1 MKKRSLYLDCHTGIS
16 GDMVVAALLDAGADR
31 EVLETV
37 LKSIPVSG
45 FEIAISRVQKA
56 ALSACDFKVIL
67 DASHENHDHDMK
79 YLYGKEESH
88 THGEH
93 SHSEESH
100 THGEHSRSEESHTH
114 GEHSHSEESHAHEEH
129 HHHEHRGLPEIY
141 SIIDG
146 TKMTETARAL
156 AKKIFKILAEAEA
169 KAHGVPV
176 EEVHF
181 HEVGAVDSIVDIIAA
196 AVCVDYLNVDEVIIP
211 ALWEGEGT
219 VRCQHGIL
227 PIPVPAV
234 TNIVMKYGIPL
245 GKIGEPGEYVT
256 PTGAA
261 IAAAVC
267 TSRELPECYR
277 IAGSGLGAGKR
288 DYKRPGLLRALL
300 LETEEPVYE
309 SDTILKLECNID
321 DCTGEALGYTME
333 LLLEN
338 GARDVHY
345 IPVYMK
351 KNRPAYQLTVICK
364 KEDREKLE
372 AIIFRE
378 TTTIGIRRVEMERTI
393 LPRRTEKRRTSYGEV
408 AVKICEGEGEV
419 RITPE
424 YESIREI
431 CREQELSFQKVYYDV
446 LRELK

>member
-1 MKKRSLYLDCHTGIS
+1 MG
-16 GDMVVAALLDAGADR
+16 AL
-31 EVLETV
+31 
-37 LKSIPVSG
+37 
-45 FEIAISRVQKA
+45 
-56 ALSACDFKVIL
+56 
-67 DASHENHDHDMK
+67 
-79 YLYGKEESH
+79 
-88 THGEH
+88 
-93 SHSEESH
+93 
-100 THGEHSRSEESHTH
+100 
-114 GEHSHSEESHAHEEH
+114 
-129 HHHEHRGLPEIY
+129 
-141 SIIDG
+141 
-146 TKMTETARAL
+146 
-156 AKKIFKILAEAEA
+156 
-169 KAHGVPV
+169 
-176 EEVHF
+176 
-181 HEVGAVDSIVDIIAA
+181 DSIVDIIAA
-196 AVCVDYLNVDEVIIP
+196 AVCVDNLGVDEVIIP

-227 PIPVPAV
+227 PVPVPAV
-234 TNIVMKYGIPL
+234 TNIVMEYGIPL

-261 IAAAVC
+261 IAAAIC

-277 IAGSGLGAGKR
+277 IVGNGLGAGKR

-309 SDTILKLECNID
+309 SDSILKLECNID
-321 DCTGEALGYTME
+321 DCTGEALGYAME

-351 KNRPAYQLTVICK
+351 KNRPAYQLTVICR

-378 TTTIGIRRVEMERTI
+378 TTTIGIRYVEMVRTI
-393 LPRRTEKRRTSYGEV
+393 LPRRTEKRQTSYGEV

-424 YESIREI
+424 YESIREV
-431 CREQELSFQKVYYDV
+431 CRERGLPFQKVYDDV
-446 LRELK
+446 LQELK

>member
-31 EVLETV
+31 EALETV

-67 DASHENHDHDMK
+67 DAAHENHDYDMK

-88 THGEH
+88 AHG
-93 SHSEESH
+93 
-100 THGEHSRSEESHTH
+100 
-114 GEHSHSEESHAHEEH
+114 EH
-129 HHHEHRGLPEIY
+129 HHHEHRGLTEIY

-146 TKMTETARAL
+146 TNMLDSARTL
-156 AKKIFKILAEAEA
+156 AKKIFRILAEAEA

-181 HEVGAVDSIVDIIAA
+181 HEVGALDSIVDIIAA
-196 AVCVDYLNVDEVIIP
+196 AACVDNLGVDEVIIP

-227 PIPVPAV
+227 PVPVPAV
-234 TNIVMKYGIPL
+234 TNIVMEYGIPL

-261 IAAAVC
+261 IAAAIC

-277 IAGSGLGAGKR
+277 IVGNGLGAGKR

-300 LETEEPVYE
+300 LETEEAVYE
-309 SDTILKLECNID
+309 RDSILKLECNID
-321 DCTGEALGYTME
+321 DCTGEALGYAME

-378 TTTIGIRRVEMERTI
+378 TTTIGIRYVEMVRTI
-393 LPRRTEKRRTSYGEV
+393 LPRRTEKRQTSYGEV

-431 CREQELSFQKVYYDV
+431 CRERGLSFQKVYEDV
-446 LRELK
+446 LQELK